1 MKEYVAK
8 SVRPDMVTLVEPP
21 GSSAIR
27 KDVKVLPAS
36 LNDLL
41 AADWGRM
48 AVRTGDSSA
57 RFGTSFPGP
66 VRGRLETF
74 QRGNPTC
81 VQARI
86 SLRICQA
93 RTSLDNFV

>member
-36 LNDLL
+36 LNDPI
-41 AADWGRM
+41 AADRERAALSWSG
-48 AVRTGDSSA
+48 
-57 RFGTSFPGP
+57 
-66 VRGRLETF
+66 
-74 QRGNPTC
+74 
-81 VQARI
+81 
-86 SLRICQA
+86 
-93 RTSLDNFV
+93 